1 MALNHLTGRPRHV
14 VSVAER
20 RSDGGKE
27 IGHTGG
33 TLHSRQRD
41 ASKRA
46 FKQMHLILH
55 ERARKKNNKTQ
66 WQSFFPP
73 PPAYQAGAAARCRAA
88 RTSQNNYI
96 SRRDDRWPFF
106 FGSLRLGDKKRVNRG
121 GGEARRLFHH
131 AVLFFAAQPEP
142 ECKRRRPML
151 RQGGEEK
158 LWKTAPVKNNEKKV
172 AEVLIRLSRG
182 LVLRPDGCRRL
193 QSEGFGPI
201 GRRCCGC
208 RVRRARS
215 PPG

>member
-14 VSVAER
+14 VSVAEQ

-33 TLHSRQRD
+33 TLHWRQRD

-55 ERARKKNNKTQ
+55 ERAKKKTQ
-66 WQSFFPP
+66 WQSFPTPP
-73 PPAYQAGAAARCRAA
+73 PPAYQDGAAA

-131 AVLFFAAQPEP
+131 AVLFLAAQP

-151 RQGGEEK
+151 RQGGGEK
-158 LWKTAPVKNNEKKV
+158 LWKTSPVKNNEKKV

-208 RVRRARS
+208 RVRRAQS
-215 PPG
+215 PPGWQ